1 MRCATWSAVISRI
14 RSGFGLTGSTATSV
28 TASSES
34 EGDTMAAL
42 TNAEVTVSDAPLDVT
57 LGTPEP
63 K

>member
-1 MRCATWSAVISRI
+1 MKDRVKLVINGYTLY
-14 RSGFGLTGSTATSV
+14 RSGVGRIARTA
-28 TASSES
+28 AEIPS

-57 LGTPEP
+57 LGSPEP